1 MLIVADSSALIA
13 LAICDGLPL
22 LDHLFK
28 EVKVPQV
35 VFEEVDIKGKPA
47 AEALRPYLIGKT
59 VPVDFTNMVITSGKL
74 GRGELEAMALY
85 KTLHADYLL
94 VDDKRARKV
103 ARLNQ
108 ITITGSQGVLLF
120 AKHEGLISQ
129 VKPFLN
135 QLRASDIHISER
147 LIQKTF
153 QLANEVE

>member
-1 MLIVADSSALIA
+1 M
-13 LAICDGLPL
+13 
-22 LDHLFK
+22 
-28 EVKVPQV
+28 EVN
-35 VFEEVDIKGKPA
+35 
-47 AEALRPYLIGKT
+47 LC
-59 VPVDFTNMVITSGKL
+59 
-74 GRGELEAMALY
+74 

-108 ITITGSQGVLLF
+108 ITITGSQGGLLF

-129 VKPFLN
+129 VKPFFN

-153 QLANEVE
+153 